1 MPAFSITQDKVACWD
16 KVTTPSAYDTCCC
29 FLLLTSNSSTAP
41 EEAACGLPRASDP
54 LGPLGP
60 CIPWPSFTILFQEH
74 RDRVQEPKHQLPNG
88 LLEALTKQH
97 QGAQFFFFFLL
108 LSLFSLSVCLPT
120 WANGRCAP
128 ISLPVLI
135 AHLLSAPAHQFS
147 QYQQCLKKNSS

>member
-16 KVTTPSAYDTCCC
+16 KEVTPSAYDTCCC

-41 EEAACGLPRASDP
+41 EEAVCGLPRASDP

-88 LLEALTKQH
+88 LLEALRKQH

-108 LSLFSLSVCLPT
+108 LSLFSLSVCQPGQMAVALQSHFLFLQLISF
-120 WANGRCAP
+120 RHQL
-128 ISLPVLI
+128 ISLVNTS
-135 AHLLSAPAHQFS
+135 SA
-147 QYQQCLKKNSS
+147 